1 MNNQR
6 SDDSSNDPKVT
17 ANQDNSN
24 QSNQNQDNS
33 SQENQHKADSSQN
46 KTTNPFDFT
55 SFGQYYLD
63 QLNQINKVNQSIFN
77 QSVPS
82 QSKSPTNPFEANM
95 KLWQDSISQFSQF
108 MTPSTARSDDQTS
121 NSSQDTHSSQ
131 QDQQAYTELNQTT
144 QNAYDYIAALNDL
157 TQRVFNETI
166 KRTGQD
172 SHISQSLMFNLID
185 GWQHFTTGV
194 TDKSP
199 TALAEQQMNL
209 WQQQLKLYQNTMM
222 KAAGH
227 QADPLVTPEKGDRR
241 FTDEDWSENPI
252 FDFLKQSYLLT
263 VNGIMDAIDNTEGI
277 DEKTRQRLSF
287 FTRQWLNAIAPNNF
301 LWSNPEVLRLTME
314 TGGQNLIKGL
324 KQLAEDIEKS
334 AQVLSIRMTDQDAFK
349 LGENIAT
356 TPGKVVFRNR
366 MFELIQYTPTTTKSK
381 KRPLLI
387 VPPWINK
394 FYIMDLKEKNSYIRW
409 ALNEGHSVFVISWA
423 NPTPAY
429 KDVGMETYMHEGL
442 LCALDVIEEITGEPD
457 ANVIGYCI
465 GGMLLALTLSWLTEN
480 KQADRIASATFWATI
495 FDFSDPGDLGVFI
508 DERTVTALEQEGDS
522 QGVFDGRMMGAAF
535 SLLRENS
542 LYWNY
547 YVQNYLKGERPVP
560 FDLLYWNSD
569 CTNVTAALHSFIL
582 RELYMGNK
590 MIKKG
595 ELIFDGAKID
605 LSKVTTP
612 TYVVATLQDHIAK
625 WKGSYASTQVLG
637 GDVTFVL
644 GESGHIA
651 GIINPPTG
659 KYGFYT
665 HDEYVADPD
674 EWYDKAEKQD
684 KSWWL
689 HWKDW
694 MGKHATGEV
703 DSRQP
708 GIDHTGKEWQLLG
721 DAPGKY
727 VRVKADEALRSAN

>member
-1 MNNQR
+1 MDNHKSDKNNQQF
-6 SDDSSNDPKVT
+6 DDKVSKSSHESNT
-17 ANQDNSN
+17 QDSQN
-24 QSNQNQDNS
+24 NQNSQDSTSEAFNFS
-33 SQENQHKADSSQN
+33 
-46 KTTNPFDFT
+46 
-55 SFGQYYLD
+55 SFGQQYLD
-63 QLNQINKVNQSIFN
+63 QLNQVNQFN
-77 QSVPS
+77 QSLFD
-82 QSKSPTNPFEANM
+82 QSNQASNPFEANM
-95 KLWQDSISQFSQF
+95 KLWQNSINNFGNFMMPNVTGNADSHK
-108 MTPSTARSDDQTS
+108 SDS
-121 NSSQDTHSSQ
+121 RQDDKNK
-131 QDQQAYTELNQTT
+131 DQQSADNDMGDLNELSQKFFSET
-144 QNAYDYIAALNDL
+144 LK
-157 TQRVFNETI
+157 RV
-166 KRTGQD
+166 GQD
-172 SHISQSLMFNLID
+172 DNISQSLMLNMID
-185 GWQHFTTGV
+185 GWQKFSTGV
-194 TDKSP
+194 ADKSP
-199 TALAEQQMNL
+199 TALIEQQMNL
-209 WQQQLKLYQNTMM
+209 WKQQFQLYQNTLM
-222 KAAGH
+222 KGSED
-227 QADPLVTPEKGDRR
+227 QTQPLVTPEKGDKR
-241 FTDEDWSENPI
+241 FTDEEWTNNPI

-263 VNGIMDAIDNTEGI
+263 ANGMMDTIDNTEGV

-287 FTRQWLNAIAPNNF
+287 FTRQWLNAMAPSNF
-301 LWSNPEVLRLTME
+301 LWSNPEILRLTME
-314 TGGQNLIKGL
+314 SKGQNLVRGL
-324 KQLAEDIEKS
+324 KQLTEDMEKS
-334 AQVLSIRMTDQDAFK
+334 SKMLSIRMTDHDAFK

-356 TPGKVVFRNR
+356 TTGKVVFRNR
-366 MFELIQYTPTTTKSK
+366 LFELIQYNPTTAKVK

-409 ALNEGHSVFVISWA
+409 ALNEGHSVFVMSWA
-423 NPTPAY
+423 NPTQAY
-429 KDVGMETYMHEGL
+429 KDVDMKDYMHEGL
-442 LCALDVIEEITGEPD
+442 LTALDVIEEITGESA

-508 DERTVTALEQEGDS
+508 DERTVSALEQEGE
-522 QGVFDGRMMGAAF
+522 QKGVFDGRLMGAAF

-547 YVQNYLKGERPVP
+547 YVQNYLKGERPIP

-569 CTNVTAALHSFIL
+569 ATNVTAALHSFVL
-582 RELYMGNK
+582 RELYLGNK

-595 ELIFDGAKID
+595 ELSYDGVKID
-605 LSKVTTP
+605 LSKVTIP

-665 HDEYVADPD
+665 HEDYVADPD
-674 EWYDKAEKQD
+674 EWYAKAKKHD

-689 HWKDW
+689 HWSEWID
-694 MGKHATGEV
+694 KHSAGEV

-708 GIDHTGKEWQLLG
+708 GVQHTGKEWQLLS
-721 DAPGKY
+721 DAPGEY
-727 VRVKADEALRSAN
+727 VHVRADEALRSMNS

>member
-1 MNNQR
+1 MTNQR
-6 SDDSSNDPKVT
+6 SDDSSNQDHTKTNPHDSRQDSK
-17 ANQDNSN
+17 NQDNESHSATN
-24 QSNQNQDNS
+24 NS
-33 SQENQHKADSSQN
+33 
-46 KTTNPFDFT
+46 FDFT
-55 SFGQYYLD
+55 SFGQYYLN
-63 QLNQINKVNQSIFN
+63 QLNQINELNQSFFN
-77 QSVPS
+77 QAVLNQPDPHTPK
-82 QSKSPTNPFEANM
+82 QALNPFEANM
-95 KLWQDSISQFSQF
+95 KLWQDSMSQFSGF
-108 MTPSTARSDDQTS
+108 MSPKQTPNSEQNEQTSQQNQTVQS
-121 NSSQDTHSSQ
+121 NSSQ
-131 QDQQAYTELNQTT
+131 
-144 QNAYDYIAALNDL
+144 NAFQYINALNEL
-157 TQRVFNETI
+157 TQRVISETL
-166 KRTGQD
+166 KRTSQGN
-172 SHISQSLMFNLID
+172 SSNISQSLMFNLVD
-185 GWQHFTTGV
+185 GWQHFITGV

-199 TALAEQQMNL
+199 TALAEQQTEL
-209 WQQQLKLYQNTMM
+209 WQQQLQLYQNTLM
-222 KAAGH
+222 KALGN
-227 QADPLVTPEKGDRR
+227 QTDPLVSPEKGDRR
-241 FTDEDWSENPI
+241 FTDEDWSKNPI

-263 VNGIMDAIDNTEGI
+263 VNGVMDAIDNTEGI

-287 FTRQWLNAIAPNNF
+287 FTRQWLNAIAPSNF

-314 TGGQNLIKGL
+314 SGGKNLIKGL
-324 KQLAEDIEKS
+324 QQLAEDMEKS
-334 AQVLSIRMTDQDAFK
+334 AQVLSIRMTDHDAFK
-349 LGENIAT
+349 LGKNIAT

-366 MFELIQYTPTTTKSK
+366 MFELIQYTPTTAKAH

-394 FYIMDLKEKNSYIRW
+394 FYIIDLKEENSYIRW
-409 ALNEGHSVFVISWA
+409 ALDQGHSVFVMSWA
-423 NPTPAY
+423 NPNPTY

-442 LCALDVIEEITGEPD
+442 LTALDVVQEITGEPD

-508 DERTVTALEQEGDS
+508 DERTVNALEQEGKR

-590 MIKKG
+590 MIEKG
-595 ELIFDGAKID
+595 KLAFDGVKID

-612 TYVVATLQDHIAK
+612 SYVVATLQDHIAK
-625 WKGSYASTQVLG
+625 WKGSYQATQVLG

-659 KYGFYT
+659 KYGFYA
-665 HDEYVADPD
+665 HEDYVAEPNK
-674 EWYDKAEKQD
+674 WYAEAEKQD
-684 KSWWL
+684 RSWWL
-689 HWKDW
+689 HW
-694 MGKHATGEV
+694 GEWINEHSTDKV

-708 GIDHTGKEWQLLG
+708 GIDYKGKEWHVLD

-727 VRVKADEALRSAN
+727 VHVRADEALRSVNS